1 MKQIVGSTLKD
12 TPASPSLSHPSS
24 AGNNAGSH
32 AGNHTDAQSSNE
44 PVTNFVSDRPAADYA
59 RMYAADGLPGG
70 HVIMLGQ
77 DDASREAALGAVQA
91 FPGEGEKTS
100 GHG

>member
-12 TPASPSLSHPSS
+12 DISVSS
-24 AGNNAGSH
+24 SS
-32 AGNHTDAQSSNE
+32 DAQPSGGSE

-59 RMYAADGLPGG
+59 RMYAADDLPGG

-77 DDASREAALGAVQA
+77 DEASKEAALGAVRA
-91 FPGEGEKTS
+91 YPGKGS
-100 GHG
+100 